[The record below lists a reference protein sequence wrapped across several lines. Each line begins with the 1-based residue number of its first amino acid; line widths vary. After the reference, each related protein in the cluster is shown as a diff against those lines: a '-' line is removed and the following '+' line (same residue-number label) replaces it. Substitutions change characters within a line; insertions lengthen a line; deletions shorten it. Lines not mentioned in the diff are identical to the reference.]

1 MTLASFK
8 DLCLDAI
15 DVELV
20 GRFWSATFGRPFHRR
35 DDGIGRIDHDVLH
48 TLWINPVPEPKRVK
62 NRVHLDVHAPSV
74 QLLIDLGATPG
85 VAQETFQV
93 VLDPAGNELC
103 VFPDDGPPI
112 ARPFALCVDAASPVP
127 IAAWWAGVLGAELY
141 ARHRADSVVAKATQC
156 VVQDGVSASFGVMPP
171 FLVQHMTGHY
181 TNINITTAGNQ
192 IRQAK
197 GMKVDLHIEDVRLED
212 TGDSSG
218 SIGSLTADITWSADG
233 IKQTLQGAIPL
244 VGSFVTGVTTNPND
258 GTIELQGAL
267 GSITAKPAVVDNGIQ
282 LQVVS
287 LTGLGFTLPRETV
300 QPALDAFTSQLTK
313 NYPLGIHADS
323 VQVTDSGVQSR
334 FSTQNASIPKGGDDP
349 CFAGL

>member
-1 MTLASFK
+1 MTDPWARPANQAPPARPQPQFPHGPPQGPPQGPPHGPPQGPPPGYGGAPAQPSAGPPPDGSSRGSRLTRLFK
-8 DLCLDAI
+8 DPLSI
-15 DVELV
+15 VLV
-20 GRFWSATFGRPFHRR
+20 
-35 DDGIGRIDHDVLH
+35 
-48 TLWINPVPEPKRVK
+48 
-62 NRVHLDVHAPSV
+62 
-74 QLLIDLGATPG
+74 
-85 VAQETFQV
+85 V
-93 VLDPAGNELC
+93 VIFL
-103 VFPDDGPPI
+103 
-112 ARPFALCVDAASPVP
+112 ALVV
-127 IAAWWAGVLGAELY
+127 AGVLGAELY